1 MNTKLT
7 LTIEE
12 KVIDSAKQYAQ
23 RKGKSLSHIVENY
36 LMSITSKEIKDQPI
50 SPKVLKLMGV
60 IKLPED
66 FNYKKELGALI
77 SKKYK

>member
-12 KVIDSAKQYAQ
+12 KVIESAKQYAQ

-36 LMSITSKEIKDQPI
+36 LMSITSKEIKDESI
-50 SPKVLKLMGV
+50 SPKVLKFMGI

-66 FNYKKELGALI
+66 FNYKKELGTLV

>member
-36 LMSITSKEIKDQPI
+36 LMSITSKEISDESI

-66 FNYKKELGALI
+66 FNYKKELGTII

>member
-12 KVIDSAKQYAQ
+12 KVIESAKQYAQ

-36 LMSITSKEIKDQPI
+36 LMSISSKEISDVSI

-66 FNYKKELGALI
+66 FNYKKELGTII
-77 SKKYK
+77 SRKYK